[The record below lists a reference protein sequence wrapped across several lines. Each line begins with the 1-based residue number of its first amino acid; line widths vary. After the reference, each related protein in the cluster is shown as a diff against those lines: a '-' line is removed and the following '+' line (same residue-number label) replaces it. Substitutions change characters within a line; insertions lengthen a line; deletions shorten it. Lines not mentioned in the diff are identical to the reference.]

1 MSKKTRHTL
10 LKILSETQMLL
21 VVSSITGLFLLTM
34 AYAETIRIG

>member
-1 MSKKTRHTL
+1 MSKRARCKV
-10 LKILSETQMLL
+10 LKILTETQMLL